1 MSVVHELI
9 KTVTASGKK
18 SQRSQQIQIGPS
30 ELGGCRKKIW
40 LKLNGQETVN
50 HNTLSLASI
59 MGTAIH
65 TYLYEVFKAQ
75 DPHELRFLL
84 EHEFEFDGIKGHV
97 DMYDSEECEVID
109 WKTTKKSGL
118 SYFPSL
124 GQRWQVQVYGYL
136 IAKNGYPVKNVTLVA
151 IPRDGNEND
160 IVFHTEPY
168 DEAIALEALVNLE
181 EIKAMDTAPPAEK
194 NVYFCK
200 DYCGYYDPTG
210 ESGCASLPKQEAEG
224 VLIENDEASSAANT
238 YLQVSSQIDQLS
250 KIKESLREMLEGT
263 SGITKDGIKVS
274 WSETAGRKSIDQ
286 EYVGYFF
293 EKHGEAVPMKMGNP
307 SMRLTVKQC

>member
-30 ELGGCRKKIW
+30 ELGGCRRKIW
-40 LKLNGQETVN
+40 LKLAGQETVN

-65 TYLYEVFKAQ
+65 SHFYEVFKAQ

-84 EHEFEFDGIKGHV
+84 EHEFEYEGIKGHV
-97 DMYDSEECEVID
+97 DMYDSENCEVID

-118 SYFPSL
+118 TYFPSL

-136 IAKNGYPVKNVTLVA
+136 IAKNGHEVKNVTLVA

-168 DEAIALEALVNLE
+168 DESIALEALANLE
-181 EIKAMDTAPPAEK
+181 EIKNMKEAPAPEK

-210 ESGCASLPKQEAEG
+210 EVGCPSLPKAEAEG
-224 VLIENDEASSAANT
+224 VLIEDDMARSAAST
-238 YLQVSSQIDQLS
+238 YLYVNAQIEHFTN
-250 KIKESLREMLEGT
+250 IKESLREMLEGV
-263 SGITKDGIKVS
+263 SGITKDGIKVG
-274 WSETAGRKSIDQ
+274 WSEVAGRKTIDQ
-286 EYVGYFF
+286 EYVSYFF
-293 EKHGEAVPMKMGNP
+293 EKHEEALPMKMGNP
-307 SMRLTVKQC
+307 TRRLTVKKC